1 MARNLI
7 KKLLGLSN
15 KGVLTKDELF
25 KLIRKKDLVIVPL
38 LEKNQIGEISTDLR
52 IGTDFLALHQGREA
66 YIDTTEDVIQKRP
79 IKSHFTETRRKIGE
93 HFLLHPSQ
101 PVLFSTLE
109 YIKLP
114 NDVYAVLSLR
124 SSFSRLGLTI
134 STIVQPGYCG
144 CFSVE
149 IVNTGNTPIRL
160 VSGARFI
167 QARFIR
173 IEKPSNYFQSERKYT
188 CQVRPM
194 PSKANEDIEL
204 NKLNNLYKTK

>member
-1 MARNLI
+1 MAKYMIKRLLGINSKGILNKSELEKLI
-7 KKLLGLSN
+7 KKN
-15 KGVLTKDELF
+15 QLT
-25 KLIRKKDLVIVPL
+25 IVPL
-38 LEKNQIGEISTDLR
+38 LEQNQIGEISTDLR
-52 IGTDFLALHQGREA
+52 IGTDFLVLHQGREA
-66 YIDTTEDVIQKRP
+66 FIDTTKDVLEKRP

-93 HFLLHPSQ
+93 HFLIHPAQ

-114 NDVYAVLSLR
+114 NDIYAVLSLR

-149 IVNTGNTPIRL
+149 IVNTGNTPIKL
-160 VSGARFI
+160 MSGARFI

-173 IEKPSNYFQSERKYT
+173 IDKPSNYFTTERKYT

-194 PSKANEDIEL
+194 PSKANEDKELELL
-204 NKLNNLYKTK
+204 NKLYI

>member
-1 MARNLI
+1 MARNII

-15 KGVLTKDELF
+15 KGILAKDELI
-25 KLIRKKDLVIVPL
+25 KLIQKKEITIVPI
-38 LEKNQIGEISTDLR
+38 LEESQIGEISIDLR

-66 YIDTTEDVIQKRP
+66 FIDTTKDEIQTRP
-79 IKSHFTETRRKIGE
+79 IKSHFTETRRRIGE

-109 YIKLP
+109 YVKLP
-114 NDVYAVLSLR
+114 NNVYVVLSLR
-124 SSFSRLGLTI
+124 SSYSRLGLTI

-144 CFSVE
+144 CFSIE
-149 IVNTGNTPIRL
+149 IVNSGNTPIKL

-173 IEKPSNYFQSERKYT
+173 IENPSNYFQSERKYT

-194 PSKANEDIEL
+194 PSKANEDYEL
-204 NKLNNLYKTK
+204 KKLNDLYSTK

>member
-1 MARNLI
+1 MAKYMIKRLLGINSKGILNKSELEKLI
-7 KKLLGLSN
+7 KKN
-15 KGVLTKDELF
+15 ELT
-25 KLIRKKDLVIVPL
+25 IVPL

-52 IGTDFLALHQGREA
+52 IGTDFLVLHQGREA
-66 YIDTTEDVIQKRP
+66 FIDTTKDVLEKRP

-93 HFLLHPSQ
+93 HFLIHPAQ

-114 NDVYAVLSLR
+114 NDIYAVLSLR

-149 IVNTGNTPIRL
+149 IVNTGNTPIKL
-160 VSGARFI
+160 MSGARFI

-173 IEKPSNYFQSERKYT
+173 IDKPSNYFTTERKYT

-194 PSKANEDIEL
+194 PSKANEDDELELL
-204 NKLNNLYKTK
+204 NKLYN

>member
-7 KKLLGLSN
+7 KKLLGLSK
-15 KGVLTKDELF
+15 KGVLTKEDLD

-66 YIDTTEDVIQKRP
+66 YIDTTEDEIQKRP
-79 IKSHFTETRRKIGE
+79 IKSHFTETRRKMGE

-109 YIKLP
+109 YVKLP
-114 NDVYAVLSLR
+114 NDVYAALSLR

-149 IVNTGNTPIRL
+149 IVNTGNIPIKL
-160 VSGARFI
+160 VAGARFI

-194 PSKANEDIEL
+194 PSKANEDYEL
-204 NKLNNLYKTK
+204 KKLNNLYN